1 MSLNVDEMKKI
12 FDKEFNKKK
21 LDDKYFVVPEGKS
34 KVRLLPA
41 SHGRKMPFLKAGYH
55 KLGDQYYNCPKM
67 VKEEK
72 CPICEKV
79 KTLYSSG
86 KLDDTELARQIKVNK
101 KFFFNVISRTE
112 EAKGPR
118 ILTCGIKLFEK
129 ILGAFINEEI
139 GDVTDVKTG
148 FDLNIDKSMKA
159 GYFNYDASEFARKQ
173 SVLSEDQAQ
182 IAEWIEKSF
191 NLDEEV
197 KIQTYNEL
205 KVALLTFLSPPAD
218 DSVILAQVQEKNSA
232 GEEPKA
238 FVQPTAPK
246 ASPLPPVPQT
256 GGADPALDKFQDE
269 IKKLREQIGK

>member
-1 MSLNVDEMKKI
+1 MSLNVEEMKKI

-21 LDDKYFVVPEGKS
+21 LDDKYFIVPEGKS

-72 CPICEKV
+72 CPVCEKV
-79 KTLYSSG
+79 KTLYSTG
-86 KLDDTELARQIKVNK
+86 KLDDAELARQIKVNK
-101 KFFFNVISRTE
+101 KFFFNVIGRSD

-159 GYFNYDASEFARKQ
+159 GYFNYDASEFARKNT
-173 SVLSEDQAQ
+173 VLSEDQNQ
-182 IAEWIEKSF
+182 IKEWIEKSF

-197 KIQTYNEL
+197 KLQSYNEI
-205 KVALLTFLSPPAD
+205 KAALLVFLSPPVD
-218 DSVILAQVQEKNSA
+218 DAAILSQVQEKNSA
-232 GEEPKA
+232 TEEPKA
-238 FVQPTAPK
+238 FVGHAEAPQAPK
-246 ASPLPPVPQT
+246 TPLPPVP
-256 GGADPALDKFQDE
+256 GSDPALDKFQDE
-269 IKKLREQIGK
+269 IKKLRDQIGK

>member
-21 LDDKYFVVPEGKS
+21 LDDKYFIVAEGKS

-41 SHGRKMPFLKAGYH
+41 THGRKLPFLKAGYH

-72 CPICEKV
+72 CPVCEKT
-79 KTLYSSG
+79 KTLYSTG
-86 KLDDTELARQIKVNK
+86 KLDDAELARQIKVNK
-101 KFFFNVISRTE
+101 KFFFNVISRAE

-139 GDVTDVKTG
+139 GDVTDPKTG

-182 IAEWIEKSF
+182 VDEWLAKSF

-197 KIQTYNEL
+197 KIQSYNEI
-205 KVALLTFLSPPAD
+205 KAALLAFLSPPVD
-218 DSVILAQVQEKNSA
+218 DGAILSQVQEKNGA
-232 GEEPKA
+232 TEEPKA
-238 FVQPTAPK
+238 FVGHAETPVTPK
-246 ASPLPPVPQT
+246 TPLPAIPNT
-256 GGADPALDKFQDE
+256 DPSLDKFQEE

>member
-1 MSLNVDEMKKI
+1 MVLNVEEMKKI

-55 KLGDQYYNCPKM
+55 KLGDQYFNCPKM
-67 VKEEK
+67 VNEEK

-79 KTLYSSG
+79 RTLYSSG

-101 KFFFNVISRTE
+101 KFFFNVISRGD

-139 GDVTDVKTG
+139 GDVTDPKTG

-159 GYFNYDASEFARKQ
+159 GYFNYDASEFARK
-173 SVLSEDQAQ
+173 STVLSEDAALV
-182 IAEWIEKSF
+182 AEWIEKSF

-197 KIQTYNEL
+197 KVQSYNEI

-218 DSVILAQVQEKNSA
+218 DSAILAQVQEKNSA

-238 FVQPTAPK
+238 FVQPAAPV
-246 ASPLPPVPQT
+246 APATPLPTVA
-256 GGADPALDKFQDE
+256 GGDPALDKFQDE

>member
-1 MSLNVDEMKKI
+1 MSLNVEEMKKI

-55 KLGDQYYNCPKM
+55 KLGDSYYNCPKM

-79 KTLYSSG
+79 KTLYSTG
-86 KLDDTELARQIKVNK
+86 KLDDAELARQIKVNK
-101 KFFFNVISRTE
+101 KFFFNVIGRAD

-159 GYFNYDASEFARKQ
+159 GYFNYDASEFARK
-173 SVLSEDQAQ
+173 STVLSEDQNQ
-182 IAEWIEKSF
+182 IK
-191 NLDEEV
+191 
-197 KIQTYNEL
+197 
-205 KVALLTFLSPPAD
+205 
-218 DSVILAQVQEKNSA
+218 
-232 GEEPKA
+232 
-238 FVQPTAPK
+238 
-246 ASPLPPVPQT
+246 
-256 GGADPALDKFQDE
+256 
-269 IKKLREQIGK
+269 